1 MQWMERLLQGFLYDD
16 VDSYLCDK
24 TYRELLIADLKSDG
38 LIEKKSRHDEK
49 CGSGKML
56 TNSLGKCNSIRD
68 IVFHEYEASGQDLR
82 LLVLTDY
89 IRKEYEKAI
98 GNTEYDVNSLGVLPF
113 LRCSVVTMK
122 RKTNKS
128 VLGCFVERL

>member
-1 MQWMERLLQGFLYDD
+1 MDRLLQGFLYDD

-38 LIEKKSRHDEK
+38 LIEKKKVVMTKSAAVE
-49 CGSGKML
+49 KML

-98 GNTEYDVNSLGVLPF
+98 EF
-113 LRCSVVTMK
+113 K
-122 RKTNKS
+122 RANK
-128 VLGCFVERL
+128 GENKKIG

>member
-1 MQWMERLLQGFLYDD
+1 
-16 VDSYLCDK
+16 
-24 TYRELLIADLKSDG
+24 
-38 LIEKKSRHDEK
+38 
-49 CGSGKML
+49 ML

-68 IVFHEYEASGQDLR
+68 IVFHEYETSGQNLR

-113 LRCSVVTMK
+113 LKCSGAKMK
-122 RKTNKS
+122 RRINKS
-128 VLGCFVERL
+128 VLECFAGRS